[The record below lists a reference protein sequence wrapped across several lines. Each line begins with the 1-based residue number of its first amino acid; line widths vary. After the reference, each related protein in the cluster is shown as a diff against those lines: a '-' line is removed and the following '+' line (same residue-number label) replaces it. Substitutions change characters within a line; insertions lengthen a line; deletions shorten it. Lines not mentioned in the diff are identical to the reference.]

1 VRDIRWVAE
10 LHVARCEDSVHC
22 CILLYIG
29 ESIDIGFHDLPASS
43 RDPQSTC
50 NRMFHNLRV

>member
-1 VRDIRWVAE
+1 VGVE

-29 ESIDIGFHDLPASS
+29 ERVWNIGFHDLPASS
-43 RDPQSTC
+43 SPPAIEYPTS
-50 NRMFHNLRV
+50 